1 MLLLRLPIGG
11 NFCSP
16 DGLTFFFSSSG
27 ASTIGGSFSALIL
40 VVNVVGYDYYYSC
53 FGCFSGV
60 DYGG

>member
-27 ASTIGGSFSALIL
+27 ASTIGGFSSLIL
-40 VVNVVGYDYYYSC
+40 VVKVSGKDYYYSC
-53 FGCFSGV
+53 CGCFSGV